1 MGASFVAIVAGLKA
15 AGGILLPVLVAAF
28 LAVLSIPP
36 INWLSSHKIPRWA
49 ATLIVFTVVLGG
61 LVGVSVFVGAS
72 IGDFAA
78 NLPVYEASLAERTEG
93 LFTWIDKQTW
103 LADANIE
110 ISKDSIM
117 EKLDA
122 GKVMGLFAEAAG
134 AITSMLSNTM
144 FVLLTVIFIL
154 AEAAGLP
161 AKLQVAFGSKGA
173 DVNRYG
179 NVLEDLQGYLL
190 IKTGVSLITGLLA
203 GGLCAAMGVDYPV
216 LWGLVAFL
224 LNYIPTLGSII
235 AAFPAVILAL
245 VQFGWERALIIAIGY
260 VVINTV
266 MGSVLEPRLLG
277 KRLGLSALVVFLS
290 LVFWGYVWGPTGM
303 VLCVPLTML
312 VKILLQSS
320 PELSWIAVMLGSGAE
335 MRESISASSSK
346 EAEAPSG

>member
-1 MGASFVAIVAGLKA
+1 MSDSQQGGAGYRSLLMGASFIVIVAGLKA

-36 INWLSSHKIPRWA
+36 INWLSSHRIPRWL
-49 ATLIVFTVVLGG
+49 ATLTVFTVVLGG
-61 LVGVSVFVGAS
+61 LVGVSIFVGAS

-93 LFTWIDKQTW
+93 LFAWIDNQKW
-103 LADANIE
+103 LADFNIE
-110 ISKDSIM
+110 ISKDSIV

-122 GKVMGLFAEAAG
+122 GKVMGMFAEAVG
-134 AITSMLSNTM
+134 AFTSMLSNTF

-161 AKLQVAFGSKGA
+161 AKLQVAFGSKGT
-173 DVNRYG
+173 DVSRYG
-179 NVLEDLQGYLL
+179 KVLGDLQGYLL

-203 GGLCAAMGVDYPV
+203 GTLCAIVGVDYPL

-245 VQFGWERALIIAIGY
+245 VQFGW
-260 VVINTV
+260 
-266 MGSVLEPRLLG
+266 
-277 KRLGLSALVVFLS
+277 
-290 LVFWGYVWGPTGM
+290 
-303 VLCVPLTML
+303 
-312 VKILLQSS
+312 
-320 PELSWIAVMLGSGAE
+320 SG
-335 MRESISASSSK
+335 R
-346 EAEAPSG
+346 